1 LELNPSFAAAHYGL
15 GLSLMLAGSEDYQSK
30 SLNAAEMAIRLSP
43 NDPMMWPFLN
53 LKGMILFDTE
63 DYQAARE
70 VFQRAS
76 EYPNAMFWIP
86 LGLAA
91 SSWQLGDEQG
101 ARDII
106 EAARADFP
114 GLSVAAPA
122 EFMGPAAQRFSPRY
136 FDAIRKAG
144 LPEE

>member
-1 LELNPSFAAAHYGL
+1 
-15 GLSLMLAGSEDYQSK
+15 
-30 SLNAAEMAIRLSP
+30 
-43 NDPMMWPFLN
+43 MMWPYLN
-53 LKGMILFDTE
+53 LKGMILFDNE
-63 DYQAARE
+63 DYQAARD

-106 EAARADFP
+106 ETARADFP
-114 GLSVAAPA
+114 GLSVANVVG
-122 EFMGPAAQRFSPRY
+122 FMGPAAEEFAYYIDPM
-136 FDAIRKAG
+136 RKAG
-144 LPEE
+144 LPEK